1 MVQLLYTIILFI
13 GLFYYTVALY
23 PTTSDV
29 IDLNE
34 DNFDKH
40 VTKSDEIWIVEFY
53 APWCGH
59 CQQFVPEF
67 SKAATALKGIIKV
80 GGVNA
85 DEQKTL
91 AGRFGVRGFPTVK
104 IFGTN
109 KNKAEDY
116 NGARTAQGL
125 ADAAI
130 NSLKNRIN
138 EKLGV
143 KQSSS
148 GRKGNVEDVIEL
160 TDANFD
166 KLVLNSDDMWLVE
179 FFAPWCGHCKNLAPH
194 WAQAATELKG
204 KVKVGALDAT
214 VHQSKASEYGV
225 QGYPTIKFFPPGK
238 KDKSSAEDYPGGR
251 TASDIVNFALDK
263 LSENVPAPG
272 IEQIIQEETLK
283 DACDKPLCVIS
294 VLPHI
299 LDCQSECRSTYINIL
314 KEMGEKYK
322 KKMWGWVWSE
332 AGAQP
337 ELETALEIG
346 GFGYPAMAVLNA
358 KKMKYSLL
366 RGSFSSDGINEFLR
380 DLSYGRGNTAPL
392 KGATLPKIV
401 ACEPWDG
408 KDGVPP
414 QDDDIDLSDVDL
426 DDIKDEL

>member
-1 MVQLLYTIILFI
+1 MVQLLYTTILFV

-34 DNFDKH
+34 NNFDKL

-67 SKAATALKGIIKV
+67 SKAATALKGVVKV

-85 DEQKTL
+85 DEQKPL

-143 KQSSS
+143 KQSSG

-166 KLVLNSDDMWLVE
+166 RLVLNSDDMWLVE

-238 KDKSSAEDYPGGR
+238 KDRSSAEDYPGGR

-263 LSENVPAPG
+263 LSENVPAP
-272 IEQIIQEETLK
+272 EVDQIINEESLK